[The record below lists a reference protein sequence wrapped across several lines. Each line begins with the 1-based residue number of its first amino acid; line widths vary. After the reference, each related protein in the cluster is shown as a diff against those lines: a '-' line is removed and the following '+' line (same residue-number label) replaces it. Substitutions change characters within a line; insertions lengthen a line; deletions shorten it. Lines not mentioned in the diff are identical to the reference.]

1 MKTIHLGKSDLQAS
15 NVALGCMRIA
25 ELREEAL
32 EELLFTALE
41 LGVDFFDHADIY
53 GQGSC
58 EEKFGAVLAK
68 HYDLRSKIKLQ
79 TKCGIRKGFFD
90 FSREHILKSV
100 DQSLLKLQTDY
111 LDVLLLHRPD
121 TLMEPEE
128 VADAFSI
135 LHSSGKVRYFGMSNQ
150 NAMQLQL
157 LQKFLPFKI
166 IVNQLQFGPAH
177 TLMID
182 TGLNVNIRSTAG
194 TMYTDGVLEYC
205 RMNDITIQTWSPF
218 LYGFFEGN
226 FLTDAKYTVLRDTLR
241 AIGARHGLDVSG
253 AAVAWIARHPAE
265 IQTIVGTTNPEHL
278 RAACAGSDIRLSR
291 EEWYEIY
298 RSAGNRLP

>member
-218 LYGFFEGN
+218 LYGFFE
-226 FLTDAKYTVLRDTLR
+226 
-241 AIGARHGLDVSG
+241 
-253 AAVAWIARHPAE
+253 
-265 IQTIVGTTNPEHL
+265 Q
-278 RAACAGSDIRLSR
+278 
-291 EEWYEIY
+291 IY
-298 RSAGNRLP
+298 